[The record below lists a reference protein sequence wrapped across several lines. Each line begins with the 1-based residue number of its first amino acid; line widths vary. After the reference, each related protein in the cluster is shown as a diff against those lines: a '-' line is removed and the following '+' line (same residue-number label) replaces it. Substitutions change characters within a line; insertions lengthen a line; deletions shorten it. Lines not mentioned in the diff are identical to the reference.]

1 MKAKQKKLQ
10 LNKDYDIRILQPDQE
25 GYDHQL
31 FIKNDFDL
39 SDEDIAAAGLDD
51 FDYVF
56 EDEFPD
62 IPGAVDDVV
71 EEALPQL
78 DFLKNCE
85 AKELN
90 PQEEDPSDSKPEAVN
105 ILSDAADGE
114 PKTEK
119 VQAEALTDGEPKT
132 ESVQAE
138 AADSEISIQE
148 EIGQKSTEDKKQ
160 LIICHVL
167 SIAFSA
173 ACLVLLVFFA
183 HWFLF
188 HIHPDFNPHDF
199 VKGEKK
205 YQFDENMTAFVLE
218 EKAETLS
225 AYSEEDH
232 IIEKIYKISEDAV
245 AALPPNPDC
254 YGEVTYE
261 EAYKIEQVINKA
273 REYNLLEEEE
283 TVFQLDADFFKRGTI
298 KYYLDETIMVIC
310 WKEVIEE
317 KIVSLMEV
325 KIKDVSQFRRKLTGD
340 AYGSGVEMF
349 CTQLSGQTNCV
360 ASCNA
365 DYYAFRNLGLS
376 CYNGKVYRYGE
387 QNYGGGKL
395 YNCLDSLF
403 IDGNGDFQF
412 YERGTEMTKEEIE
425 TYMEEIGATFSVSF
439 GPILVKH
446 GEPQYN
452 QYYPI
457 GQITESYSRA
467 GIGQVGKLHYVH
479 MVVSNVRK
487 GNTISTTD
495 TFADIMI
502 KKGAYEAYNLD
513 GGQTG
518 EYVFQGQVE
527 SLVDFG
533 NERTVSD
540 IIYFG
545 SALPEEDWQS
555 FTLTDEE

>member
-1 MKAKQKKLQ
+1 MKAKQKRIQ
-10 LNKDYDIRILQPDQE
+10 LNKDYDIRILQPEQE
-25 GYDHQL
+25 GYDYQL

-56 EDEFPD
+56 EDELPEVSSP
-62 IPGAVDDVV
+62 IENEA

-78 DFLKNCE
+78 DFLKNCVAEELQTQEDIQAETVEENE
-85 AKELN
+85 AKELQQAVTV
-90 PQEEDPSDSKPEAVN
+90 QES
-105 ILSDAADGE
+105 
-114 PKTEK
+114 
-119 VQAEALTDGEPKT
+119 AE
-132 ESVQAE
+132 S
-138 AADSEISIQE
+138 
-148 EIGQKSTEDKKQ
+148 KKQ
-160 LIICHVL
+160 LIIDHVL

-173 ACLVLLVFFA
+173 ACLVLLGFFL

-205 YQFDENMTAFVLE
+205 YQFNENMAAFAFG

-232 IIEKIYKISEDAV
+232 IIEKVYKIPEDAV

-261 EAYKIEQVINKA
+261 EAYKIEQVIDKA
-273 REYNLLEEEE
+273 REYNLLGEEE
-283 TVFQLDADFFKRGTI
+283 TVFQSDSDFFKRGTI

-325 KIKDVSQFRRKLTGD
+325 KIKDVSQFRRKLAGD

-387 QNYGGGKL
+387 QNYDGGKL

-412 YERGTEMTKEEIE
+412 YERRTEMTKEEIE
-425 TYMEEIGATFSVSF
+425 AYMEEIGATFSVSF

-495 TFADIMI
+495 TFADIML

>member
-1 MKAKQKKLQ
+1 MKAEKKKLQ
-10 LNKDYDIRILQPDQE
+10 LNNDYDLRNLQPEQE
-25 GYDHQL
+25 LFDHQL

-39 SDEDIAAAGLDD
+39 SYEDIVAAGLDD

-56 EDEFPD
+56 EDEVQESSGAEENARIESENSKSEETVRIEPD
-62 IPGAVDDVV
+62 S
-71 EEALPQL
+71 EEMARTEQENSGLEKTARIEQGNSESEETVRTEP
-78 DFLKNCE
+78 DSE
-85 AKELN
+85 EVARTE
-90 PQEEDPSDSKPEAVN
+90 QEEPKNRMLDH
-105 ILSDAADGE
+105 ILS
-114 PKTEK
+114 
-119 VQAEALTDGEPKT
+119 V
-132 ESVQAE
+132 SF
-138 AADSEISIQE
+138 
-148 EIGQKSTEDKKQ
+148 
-160 LIICHVL
+160 C
-167 SIAFSA
+167 A
-173 ACLVLLVFFA
+173 ACFVLLGFFA
-183 HWFLF
+183 YWFMF

-205 YQFDENMTAFVLE
+205 YQFEEKMTAFMAG
-218 EKAETLS
+218 EKGNTLS

-232 IIEKIYKISEDAV
+232 IIEKVYKIPEDAV

-254 YGEVTYE
+254 YGEVSYE
-261 EAYKIEQVINKA
+261 EAYKIEQVIVKA
-273 REYNLLEEEE
+273 REYDLLEEDE
-283 TVFQLDADFFKRGTI
+283 TVFRTDANFLKKGTI
-298 KYYLDETIMVIC
+298 KYYLDETIMVLC
-310 WKEVIEE
+310 WKEIIDE

-340 AYGSGVEMF
+340 TYGSGVEMF

-360 ASCNA
+360 VACNA

-376 CYNGKVYRYGE
+376 CYNGKVCRYGE
-387 QNYGGGKL
+387 QNYDGGKL

-412 YERGTEMTKEEIE
+412 YERRTEKSKEEIE
-425 TYMEEIGATFSVSF
+425 AYMEEIGATFSVSF

-467 GIGQVGKLHYVH
+467 GIGQVGKLHYVY
-479 MVVSNVRK
+479 MVISNVRK
-487 GNTISTTD
+487 GNTLSTTD
-495 TFADIMI
+495 TFADIML

-518 EYVFQGQVE
+518 EFVFQGKVE

-540 IIYFG
+540 MIYFG
-545 SALPEEDWQS
+545 SALPMEDWQS
-555 FTLTDEE
+555 FTLEEEE